1 MSTLIQESEIQH
13 DSVTI
18 SDIGP
23 QPANTRTEST
33 LDLKTAS
40 RDATDTKSKTH
51 ISQLNLNDKLFG
63 PLEIGQ
69 ISVTRVA
76 LDALGA
82 RINGQPLNGDNTFF
96 RVPKRSFVNS
106 LQFSLT
112 DIDTHMKSASGRD
125 TYLLPNLL
133 FDIASRRP
141 LTAPRMIRESLQ
153 ATDNPRNLL
162 SKLETL
168 LNAAHKLDLR
178 HASLPKNTPVWVQK
192 VKSYSALGSSVGIQ
206 SFGIFMGMRGVY
218 EAINANNSAEAVIN
232 GTGILSE
239 VGSVAVD
246 LAVTHEATR
255 MIKAGQH
262 AFKDFAKTR
271 FAVRL
276 GRSGGLIGGA
286 LTLPFDIF
294 TAIRS
299 FTAAENTTGK
309 EALDHYVSGALSIT
323 SAAMTVIL
331 GAAAMAGFASAGPV
345 GLIAGVMLAIG
356 SQVYGA
362 VRAVDDIDDYIEL
375 SIAERW
381 ETGFLAFCLQGP
393 ATDVQNRFL
402 LAKTKIDHGKQLK
415 ETAKKLL
422 EGQLKDTTE
431 AIVNGSFDVEL
442 ETTPIQKQNWW
453 TKEWHWDSV
462 STPKIKDGN
471 DSIDAREGVTDKTP
485 GAEIGTGGENKGVVW
500 FMGGGDDAIQGVE
513 KKPNAFYF
521 NAGKK
526 QLTGGEKDDHFIFQG
541 AVVSNPADEL
551 ADRWTLRGGAGNDS
565 LILGKVEKK
574 DLHTKIPLARYD
586 IDLAAGTI
594 QAIAMDLHTGKELKR
609 SAHSTLESIENVE
622 TVADTSSTVTGTDE
636 RNIIKA
642 RGNDIIRAG
651 AGNDQIHLLQAG
663 ASAWGGAG
671 LDEYFVD
678 KVPGTISILE
688 DGEEDSVIVLNFRME
703 LINHF
708 MVMEDGSLTVM
719 LNSDNYEKTKLVVA
733 NVYEQNDGRLRI
745 KNNKIIF
752 FTKDEFYLAP
762 VFPESVHRLGYVNLE
777 ATILKSG
784 TPTKPIFLYSG
795 VAKIRHKNYATYY
808 LPRNDKPVYF
818 DSIRRKEECIKVYLD
833 YASTEVTNVELAC
846 GMGVKTN
853 CLHGLTSLTYHFGE
867 KKLTLST
874 FSSFDF
880 ALYGTD
886 QMNRFLDVLA
896 KEVQQKYVLVFNDGL
911 MTSPRIAKIGPPT
924 ENDYAS
930 DGYARWK
937 IPQPLP
943 SSFRASWP
951 PLELPENEA
960 YALSTRGAC
969 IKFSAAPG
977 QNAMECLEGA
987 GGTYILH
994 LVAEQNIKIGT
1005 PGGLA
1010 SASVRLPHSST
1021 WELDA
1026 SNLGN
1031 VEITLNNNKL
1041 YIGTCTIHLPE
1052 YGSEDIIDTVHVI
1065 DEKGII
1071 RTVDLS
1077 FDLITITGVDARYF
1091 IEPPEL
1097 PVTLSGRYSS
1107 VAELELPVIN
1117 AALYNYPTFELS
1129 YSFPKRRWVTT
1140 PYMTNII
1147 NRSHLELF
1155 GRCNHQLPEPQLT
1168 PLQQSIVALDEVP
1181 VS

>member
-1 MSTLIQESEIQH
+1 MATLIQEPEIQH
-13 DSVTI
+13 DSVVI
-18 SDIGP
+18 NDIGP
-23 QPANTRTEST
+23 QPANARTEST
-33 LDLKTAS
+33 LDLKTA
-40 RDATDTKSKTH
+40 RNNATDTSSKTYT
-51 ISQLNLNDKLFG
+51 SQLNLNDKLFG

-69 ISVTRVA
+69 VSVTRVA

-82 RINGQPLNGDNTFF
+82 RIDGQPLNGDNTFF

-112 DIDTHMKSASGRD
+112 DIETHMKAASGRD
-125 TYLLPNLL
+125 SYLLPNLL

-141 LTAPRMIRESLQ
+141 LTSPRMIRENLQ
-153 ATDNPRNLL
+153 ATEDAASLRG
-162 SKLETL
+162 KLEKL

-206 SFGIFMGMRGVY
+206 SFGIFMGIRGVY
-218 EAINANNSAEAVIN
+218 EAIKADNVHEAVIN
-232 GTGILSE
+232 GTGIVSE
-239 VGSVAVD
+239 VGSIAVD
-246 LAVTHEATR
+246 VTVTHEASR

-276 GRSGGLIGGA
+276 SRSGGLIGGA

-309 EALDHYVSGALSIT
+309 QALDHYVSGALSIT

-331 GAAAMAGFASAGPV
+331 GAAAMAGFSSAGPV

-402 LAKTKIDHGKQLK
+402 LAKAKIDHGKQLK

-462 STPKIKDGN
+462 SSPKIKDGN
-471 DSIDAREGVTDKTP
+471 DTIDAREGVTDKTP
-485 GAEIGTGGENKGVVW
+485 GAEIGTAGENKGVVW

-526 QLTGGEKDDHFIFQG
+526 QLTGGEKDDHFVFQG
-541 AVVSNPADEL
+541 AVVSDPEDEL

-565 LILGKVEKK
+565 LILGKVEQKNRHWYK
-574 DLHTKIPLARYD
+574 PVARYN

-594 QAIAMDLHTGKELKR
+594 EALVLDRATGKELKR

-622 TVADTSSTVTGTDE
+622 TVAGTSSTVTGTDE
-636 RNIIKA
+636 RNVIKA

-663 ASAWGGAG
+663 ASAWGAAG
-671 LDEYFVD
+671 VDEYFID
-678 KVPGTISILE
+678 KVPGTLSIFE

-703 LINHF
+703 LIDHF
-708 MVMEDGSLTVM
+708 IVMEDGSLILM
-719 LNSDNYEKTKLVVA
+719 LNADSYEKTKLVIA
-733 NVYEQNDGRLRI
+733 NVYEQKDGELRI
-745 KNNKIIF
+745 KNKKITF
-752 FTKDEFYLAP
+752 FTKDQFYLVP
-762 VFPESVHRLGYVNLE
+762 DFPESVHRLGYVTLE
-777 ATILKSG
+777 ATILKHG
-784 TPTKPIFLYSG
+784 TPLQPIFVYSG
-795 VAKIRHKNYATYY
+795 VCKIKHKNYATYY
-808 LPRNDKPVYF
+808 IPRNEHPVF
-818 DSIRRKEECIKVYLD
+818 FESIKRTEESIKIYLD
-833 YASTEVTNVELAC
+833 YASNEITNVELAC

-853 CLHGLTSLTYHFGE
+853 CLHGLTNLTYHFGE
-867 KKLTLST
+867 KKLTFST
-874 FSSFDF
+874 FSSFDV

-886 QMNRFLDVLA
+886 KMERFLEVLA
-896 KEVQQKYVLVFNDGL
+896 EGVQQKYVLVFNDGL
-911 MTSPRIAKIGPPT
+911 MTSPRITKIIPPT
-924 ENDYAS
+924 KDDYS
-930 DGYARWK
+930 TDGYARWK
-937 IPQPLP
+937 TLQPFP
-943 SSFRASWP
+943 SNYRASWP
-951 PLELPENEA
+951 PLDLPENEA
-960 YALSTRGAC
+960 YTLSSRGAC
-969 IKFSAAPG
+969 INFSPLSEQTAL
-977 QNAMECLEGA
+977 ECLEGQ

-994 LVAEQNIKIGT
+994 LAANMNLKIAT

-1026 SNLGN
+1026 TALGN
-1031 VEITLNNNKL
+1031 VEIKLENNKL
-1041 YIGTCTIHLPE
+1041 HIGTCTIHLPE

-1065 DEKGII
+1065 VENGII
-1071 RTVDLS
+1071 KTVDLS

-1091 IEPPEL
+1091 VEPPG
-1097 PVTLSGRYSS
+1097 PSVALSGVYSQ
-1107 VAELELPVIN
+1107 VAELELPVRN
-1117 AALYNYPTFELS
+1117 ATLKNYPTFELS
-1129 YSFPKRRWVTT
+1129 YSFPKRRWATK
-1140 PYMTNII
+1140 PYITNII
-1147 NRSHLELF
+1147 NRSHLDIS
-1155 GRCNHQLPEPQLT
+1155 GRCNHQLPKPQLT
-1168 PLQQSIVALDEVP
+1168 PLQESIIAFDSVP